1 MNVSNAA
8 SYYRIFFNRI
18 TDELSKTFEKVMVDN
33 GLSPGAFG
41 VKYCDTLIVEFPT
54 YVDAEVFFHAVCLAY
69 DEQDETTCYG
79 SFRNMDNAK
88 KAMKELSIEAPA
100 NFNTQCR
107 FSGPTSFYRKEG
119 YIEFFRPVEIRA
131 IRTVSKE
138 TSITVDGKVYTSTEE
153 TPVYSSWYESLPYRA
168 TVGFKTFSKIS
179 ITKN

>member
-1 MNVSNAA
+1 MNVSQPVFHGQVLF
-8 SYYRIFFNRI
+8 SSVCHK
-18 TDELSKTFEKVMVDN
+18 LSKAFQKVLVDH
-33 GLSPGAFG
+33 GVSPDVFIAGSPINQ
-41 VKYCDTLIVEFPT
+41 YLEFPT
-54 YVDAEVFFHAVCLAY
+54 HEDVDEFCKAVCLAY
-69 DEQDETTCYG
+69 DEQDETFRG
-79 SFRNMDNAK
+79 SFRNMDNAN

-138 TSITVDGKVYTSTEE
+138 THITVDGKVCTSTEE